1 MARLDQLD
9 RAARRDPLEMW
20 GLPATRVIRVIRALQ
35 AIRAALGLLAIRV
48 FLERR

>member
-1 MARLDQLD
+1 MARLGQLD

-35 AIRAALGLLAIRV
+35 AIRAALDLRAIRV